1 MFRRIKGSKYGAQ
14 RVEVDGVRFASKA
27 ESERYKTL
35 KEAERRGIIRNLQL
49 QPRFTLLDKFE
60 CRGEKIRAIEYVADF
75 KYDIPCDEVIVSS
88 VGFSQKVSCYNPV
101 VEDVKGMILP
111 EFKLKLK
118 LWKRL
123 HGDTYEFRIVKGMK
137 EIRTIPS

>member
-14 RVEVDGVRFASKA
+14 RVEVDGVKFASKA

-35 KEAERRGIIRNLQL
+35 KEAERRGIIGAIQL

-75 KYDIPCDEVIVSS
+75 MYVLPRRGDFGLIGPRV
-88 VGFSQKVSCYNPV
+88 V

-137 EIRTIPS
+137 EIRTLPS

>member
-1 MFRRIKGSKYGAQ
+1 MFPRFKARSKFGA
-14 RVEVDGVRFASKA
+14 VKTEVNGVKFASKA
-27 ESERYKTL
+27 EAERYKTL
-35 KEAERRGIIRNLQL
+35 LEAQARGIISGLEL

-75 KYDIPCDEVIVSS
+75 RYALPGRE
-88 VGFSQKVSCYNPV
+88 V

-123 HGDTYEFRIVKGMK
+123 FGESYEFRIVKGMK
-137 EIRTIPS
+137 EIRSFPS